1 MRPTRL
7 LAAALTTALA
17 AVLAATGLQT
27 TADAVPRST
36 TATTAASLTAD
47 FSVDKGSGYA
57 EVFGSGINVPAL
69 TDTAKIDTLHQAGT
83 RFIRGDAYLQ
93 QILPRNITIDTY
105 LKGIGTVG
113 SVADPDTWDWSK
125 YAWVDEHH
133 QRGTK
138 TVLILSYLIDWL
150 GYNGSDY
157 SMPNGEAGFR
167 VYEDVIKKIYQRFRG
182 KVDLVE
188 VWNEP
193 DLGGFLDLRGSPYNH
208 DDQRDRARAYSKI
221 YLSAYGAIR
230 SIDKDI
236 PIGGPV
242 ASNPSIG
249 AQWVDQL
256 LADPA
261 LKDKFDFVSYHDYN
275 QYTQYRDESVETLR
289 QHAAAAGRPNMPVY
303 VTEWNYSAAYAQVPM
318 NASDARNLSYSALRM
333 TNLYKQRAAGA
344 NVFADN
350 DEAIEPNF
358 FGVHSNGML
367 PARARAYQLLSRD
380 LGLGD
385 GVSKLRQ
392 VSAPPN
398 PSTGFGA
405 ATTASGDNV
414 SWVVNDTAQP
424 LEVDLR
430 LTGLATNGA
439 TVANLFEAS
448 PNQNPVTP
456 KSSIPVTVAGGATR
470 VALSVPPYSVS
481 GVRLGTNALGN
492 NLARTATATAST
504 VSKDD
509 PGLVAANVIDGTV
522 GVHAV
527 GEWASDKQLS
537 PNVTLTWPTAQTVG
551 RVVLFDRANPTDLV
565 RSGRLVFSD
574 GSIVP
579 IPELPNGGLAKDIT
593 FAPRSTTSVRVE
605 LVGAGLNV
613 GLSEIQVYDGADAAR
628 EGTITASS
636 GSPYNAIDS
645 RPSSE
650 WVSTETNPWV
660 RIDWVNTH
668 QLDRI
673 VLNDRPDPASNITG
687 GTLTFSDGTRLAVTG
702 IPADGS
708 AKMVAFPAK
717 SVTWAKFTATGSG
730 GNVGLSQLRTLSA
743 PNLASSA
750 AVAGSST
757 YRNDPAYAAPAA
769 TDGVVN
775 QWFAGEWAS
784 NGELNP
790 KLTLSWPVA
799 QRVSQVILFDRSNL
813 EDQARGGTL
822 TFSDGSKVAVS
833 GIDNSGTGLV
843 VNFPARTTTSV
854 VFETVG
860 GKGLN
865 NGLAEIQAFGANDT
879 RRLESV
885 DDPGKFWRH
894 RNSLARI
901 DLPGQPDAD
910 FDFRVV
916 AGLADRDAISF
927 QSVNYPGSYLRHA
940 DGLLRLDAYS
950 NQPLYRADATFHPDG
965 RTFRAHNYPTNTIQ
979 HTADGQLRIGPAST
993 PAAEFTIR

>member
-1 MRPTRL
+1 MRL
-7 LAAALTTALA
+7 LATALTAALLAAGLHTTATA
-17 AVLAATGLQT
+17 APAA
-27 TADAVPRST
+27 T
-36 TATTAASLTAD
+36 TATTLTAD

-93 QILPRNITIDTY
+93 QILPRNTSIEAY
-105 LKGIGTVG
+105 LASLGTAG
-113 SVADPDTWDWSK
+113 SVSDPNTWDWSK

-133 QRGTK
+133 RRGTK
-138 TVLILSYLIDWL
+138 TILILSYSISWL

-157 SMPNGEAGFR
+157 SPPKGEAGFR
-167 VYEDVIKKIYQRFRG
+167 VYEDVIKKIYQRFQG
-182 KVDLVE
+182 KVDLIE

-193 DLGGFLDLRGSPYNH
+193 DLGGFLNLQGSPYNH
-208 DDQRDRARAYSKI
+208 NDQNDRIRAYAEI
-221 YLSAYGAIR
+221 YQHAYAAVR
-230 SIDKDI
+230 SVNPTI
-236 PIGGPV
+236 PVGGPSS
-242 ASNPSIG
+242 SNPG
-249 AQWVDQL
+249 DGLQWVDKL

-261 LKDKFDFVSYHDYN
+261 LKNKFDFLSYHDYN
-275 QYTQYRDESVETLR
+275 PYTQSRGESVETFR
-289 QHAAAAGRPNMPVY
+289 QHAAAQGRPNIPVY
-303 VTEWNYSAAYAQVPM
+303 VTEWNYSAAYEQIPM

-333 TNLYKQRAAGA
+333 TNLYNQRANGA

-350 DEAIEPNF
+350 DEAIVPSF

-398 PSTGFGA
+398 NSTGFGA

-414 SWVVNDTAQP
+414 SWVVNDTAEP
-424 LEVDLR
+424 LQVDLQ
-430 LTGLATNGA
+430 LAGLGSGTS

-456 KSSIPVTVAGGATR
+456 KSAVNLTITGGSTR
-470 VALSVPPYSVS
+470 VTLRVPPYSVS
-481 GVRLGTNALGN
+481 GVRLGTNALSN
-492 NLARTATATAST
+492 NLARSATATASS
-504 VSKDD
+504 VSKAN
-509 PGLVAANVIDGTV
+509 PELVAASVLDGNVGLH
-522 GVHAV
+522 GG
-527 GEWASDKQLS
+527 GEWASDQELS
-537 PNVTLTWPTAQTVG
+537 PNLTLTWPSAQTVG
-551 RVVLFDRANPTDLV
+551 RLVLFDRANLDDTV

-574 GSIVP
+574 GSVVP

-593 FAPRSTTSVRVE
+593 FAPRSTTSVRLE
-605 LVGAGLNV
+605 LAGSGFNV
-613 GLSEIQVYDGADAAR
+613 GLSEIQVYDGADVAR
-628 EGTITASS
+628 EGTITAST
-636 GSPYNAIDS
+636 GSPYKAIDS

-650 WVSTETNPWV
+650 WSSTETNPWI

-673 VLNDRPDPASNITG
+673 VLNDRGDLGSNITG
-687 GTLTFSDGTRLAVTG
+687 GTLTFSDGTSLPVTG

-708 AKMVAFPAK
+708 AKVVSFPAK

-730 GNVGLSQLRTLSA
+730 SNVGLSQLRALSA

-750 AVAGSST
+750 AATASST
-757 YRNDPAYAAPAA
+757 YRNDPAYAASAA

-784 NGELNP
+784 NAEVNP
-790 KLTLSWPVA
+790 KLTLTWPVP
-799 QRVSQVILFDRSNL
+799 QRLSQVILFDRSNL
-813 EDQARGGTL
+813 EDQTRGGTL

-833 GIDNSGTGLV
+833 GLDNAGTGLV

-854 VFETVG
+854 LFETAG
-860 GKGLN
+860 GQGLN
-865 NGLAEIQAFGANDT
+865 NGLAEIQAFAANDT
-879 RRLESV
+879 RRIESV
-885 DDPGKFWRH
+885 DEPGRFWRH
-894 RNSLARI
+894 RNGLARI
-901 DLPGQPDAD
+901 DLPGQPEAD

-927 QSVNYPGSYLRHA
+927 QSVNYPGDYLRHA
-940 DGLLRLDAYS
+940 DGLLRLNAYS

-965 RTFRAHNYPTNTIQ
+965 RTFRAHNYPAETIQ
-979 HTADGQLRIGPAST
+979 HTTDGQLRIAPGSV
-993 PAAEFTIR
+993 PAAEFLIR